1 MIKNLKKETQLDLK
15 HQEEAIEIEKKEME
29 KQRIGVKLMIN
40 NEIDKMKNLNI
51 DTRYEFK

>member
-1 MIKNLKKETQLDLK
+1 
-15 HQEEAIEIEKKEME
+15 ME

-51 DTRYEFK
+51 DTRYEFKRVNGILKRVQDITKVLMEEALLS